1 MSFLS
6 HLEVF
11 RWHLVRS
18 VIVMLCFTMAL
29 FFMKDVVF
37 NYIILPP
44 SHGDFWTYQ
53 QLCKLAQLTGMESDL
68 CQAKLPFSII
78 STKMSGQFAM
88 HIWVSLVLGVI
99 VASPYVFWEIWRFI
113 KPGLTPKERRKSRG
127 VIFYV
132 SLLFLLGVAFGY
144 FIIGPLSI
152 MFLGT
157 YQVSDVI
164 QNTFHLSSYIS
175 TMTSVVIASSVL
187 FQIPIIIYF
196 LTSLGIL
203 SSSFLK
209 TYRKHAIVV
218 IFILSAV
225 ITPPDVTSQILIS
238 IPILGLYHLGIRIAK
253 RVEKKQAKDENKN
266 G

>member
-1 MSFLS
+1 MSFLG

-18 VIVMLCFTMAL
+18 VAVLLVCTIVV
-29 FFMKDVVF
+29 FFLKDEVF
-37 NYIILPP
+37 NYVILPP

-53 QLCKLAQLTGMESDL
+53 QLCKLSQLFGADSNL
-68 CQAKLPFSII
+68 CDAKLPFKII

-88 HIWVSLVLGVI
+88 HIWVSLVMGVI
-99 VASPYVFWEIWRFI
+99 AASPYIFWEIWRFV
-113 KPGLTPKERRKSRG
+113 KPGLTKIERKKSRG
-127 VIFYV
+127 MIFYV
-132 SLLFLLGVAFGY
+132 TLLFLMGVAFGY
-144 FIIGPLSI
+144 FIVGPMSI

-157 YQVSDVI
+157 YQVSEVI

-175 TMTSVVIASSVL
+175 TMTSVVIASSIL
-187 FQIPIIIYF
+187 FQIPVFIYF
-196 LTSLGIL
+196 LTSIGLL
-203 SSSFLK
+203 SSEFLK

-238 IPILGLYHLGIRIAK
+238 IPILGLYQMGIWIAK
-253 RVEKKQAKDENKN
+253 RIEKKQAKHENQN